1 MPVDFHI
8 FPGVPHAFRMF
19 NDLES
24 SKRWDEV
31 TRESIQWALAD
42 QKAQTG
48 PIVVK
53 EEGTM
58 D

>member
-1 MPVDFHI
+1 VDFHV

-19 NDLES
+19 NDLKS

-31 TRESIQWALAD
+31 MVQSIQWALAD

-48 PIVVK
+48 PIAVK
-53 EEGTM
+53 VEGTM
-58 D
+58 N